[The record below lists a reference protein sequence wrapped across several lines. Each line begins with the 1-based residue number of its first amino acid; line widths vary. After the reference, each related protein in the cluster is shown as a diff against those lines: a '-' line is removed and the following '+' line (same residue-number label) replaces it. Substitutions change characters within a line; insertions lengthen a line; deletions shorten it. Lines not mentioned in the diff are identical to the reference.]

1 MAVCLFVV
9 DGGHVIEQ
17 QTMSIIKLVSVLANA
32 CVFCV
37 ENSRIGSEGVKV
49 KRVRATGEARLQ
61 QQADL
66 SLRLQFR
73 CADVL
78 PIERR
83 RAGDNESCE
92 PGTGNENVSER

>member
-9 DGGHVIEQ
+9 DEGHVIEQ
-17 QTMSIIKLVSVLANA
+17 RTMSIIKLGSVLANA

-49 KRVRATGEARLQ
+49 KRVGATDEARLQ

-78 PIERR
+78 PTERR
-83 RAGDNESCE
+83 RAETMNHV
-92 PGTGNENVSER
+92 NLA